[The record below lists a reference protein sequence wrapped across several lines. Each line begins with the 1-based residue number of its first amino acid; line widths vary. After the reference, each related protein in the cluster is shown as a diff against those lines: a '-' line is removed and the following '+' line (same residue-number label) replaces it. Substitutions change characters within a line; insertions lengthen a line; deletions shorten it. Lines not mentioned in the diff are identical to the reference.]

1 MNSDQNWYRQLGAL
15 ALLSA
20 SRAAVEF
27 ITNPGAPDEAGSKLR
42 DAFRQIDYEAVAKA
56 ITRAI
61 DDLAETSKGRL
72 SDTIDSIRD
81 TGVDAVGAAQE
92 KAQSKL
98 GGRKKKGKKMRFL
111 LGLLVGGAIAYFIF
125 DQERRDTLLD
135 RMTGASGPIQ
145 PTQSF
150 TQQASSAAH
159 QASSTVQHAANTAAH
174 VASETASKVADLT
187 EDKKPD
193 K

>member
-15 ALLSA
+15 VLLSA

-27 ITNPGAPDEAGSKLR
+27 ITNPDAPNEAGSQLR
-42 DAFRQIDYEAVAKA
+42 DAFKQIDYDSVAKA

-72 SDTIDSIRD
+72 SDTIDSLRD

-92 KAQSKL
+92 KAESKL

-111 LGLLVGGAIAYFIF
+111 FGILVGCALAYYLF
-125 DQERRDTLLD
+125 DQERRDALLD
-135 RMTGASGPIQ
+135 KLTGASGPIQ
-145 PTQSF
+145 PVQSF

-159 QASSTVQHAANTAAH
+159 NASSSAQQAAQSASQTV
-174 VASETASKVADLT
+174 SETAKKASEAT
-187 EDKKPD
+187 SENKPD